1 MTIESEEFYNLCQ
14 RYRFANICNQ
24 AEVSEVYQD
33 LINFIDAEITSL
45 REQLE
50 KAKKDGERLDYLDS
64 LNDKLNQNYKTNYGF
79 KLHCSC
85 NVIRIYSQS
94 VNHID
99 LNDANSGIDKYTK
112 VREAIDNVMKV

>member
-50 KAKKDGERLDYLDS
+50 IAKKDGEPVTEKYS
-64 LNDKLNQNYKTNYGF
+64 LSDAIQLCEDLLNPNMFG
-79 KLHCSC
+79 
-85 NVIRIYSQS
+85 YS
-94 VNHID
+94 VTAEVRNR
-99 LNDANSGIDKYTK
+99 A
-112 VREAIDNVMKV
+112 REALGLKGRE